1 MVVDYFKSI
10 PTARVRTFVCADVA
24 EQLAAIE
31 LAQLGETFDKQKIV
45 AQTFKSLPDLDAVI
59 WEMLRVHSQNMSS

>member
-10 PTARVRTFVCADVA
+10 PAARVRTFVCADVA

-31 LAQLGETFDKQKIV
+31 LVQLGETFDKQKIV
-45 AQTFKSLPDLDAVI
+45 LQSDPY
-59 WEMLRVHSQNMSS
+59 SP

>member
-10 PTARVRTFVCADVA
+10 PTARVRTFVCADIA

-59 WEMLRVHSQNMSS
+59 DQPR